1 MTQDSGVTRRTL
13 ITGAAGLAAFASV
26 ATLAG
31 CAPTA
36 AGGAVGT
43 AKKAKAGTV
52 TIMASPGEITA
63 KQQADFEAS
72 HPHLK
77 LSLINS
83 DPTRANAMLAAG
95 NPPDLIENSGIDVT
109 PYYAA
114 RGIAT
119 NLDPYFAQST
129 VIKASDILPINDV
142 WKWDGAT
149 QGKGSRYGMTK
160 DWSQDSMWWYDTEAW
175 SAAGLTEPDPN
186 KPITYGEL
194 LDAGRK
200 LTKTSNGKTTQYGL
214 YTLLPAMDIIEAM
227 AATNGGRVLQ
237 PGLATVDFSS
247 PEVTAVLKWFLDAT
261 KANVSYSPTN
271 PSPDWD
277 GPEYFAG
284 KQASVQQG
292 YWFNGFLQQTAPKLQ
307 STTKFAAAPMLG
319 SKRVSPS
326 FGAVGYW
333 IPTKAAN
340 PGGAF
345 EFIEWYCAGAGAKV
359 RAESGSGLPSIKS
372 YLSLLPSNNKFTE
385 QSLAVQKAE
394 LDFQQV
400 LPLASPY
407 ALASAMNAV
416 VTPAFAAAAT
426 AGDSAGKLAD
436 TLTTAVN
443 AVLANGKV
451 QLGK

>member
-13 ITGAAGLAAFASV
+13 LTGAAGLAAFAGV

-31 CAPTA
+31 CSPTA

-77 LSLINS
+77 LSLINT

-95 NPPDLIENSGIDVT
+95 NPPDLFENSGIDVT
-109 PYYAA
+109 PYYAS

-129 VIKASDILPINDV
+129 VIKESDILPINDV

-160 DWSQDSMWWYDTEAW
+160 DWSQDSMWWYDSQAW
-175 SAAGLTEPDPN
+175 SEAGLTEPDPN
-186 KPITYGEL
+186 KPISYDEL

-200 LTKTSNGKTTQYGL
+200 LTKSSGGTTTQYGL
-214 YTLLPAMDIIEAM
+214 FTLLPAMDIIEAM

-237 PGLATVDFSS
+237 PGLAKVDFSS

-277 GPEYFAG
+277 GPQYFAG
-284 KQASVQQG
+284 KQANVQLG

-307 STTKFAAAPMLG
+307 TTTKFAAAPMLG

-372 YLSLLPSNNKFTE
+372 YLPLLPNNTKFTE

-436 TLTTAVN
+436 ALTTAVN

>member
-13 ITGAAGLAAFASV
+13 ITGAAGLAAFAGV

-31 CAPTA
+31 CSPTA
-36 AGGAVGT
+36 AGGAAGA
-43 AKKAKAGTV
+43 AKKAKAGTL
-52 TIMASPGEITA
+52 TIMVSPGEITP
-63 KQQADFEAS
+63 KLQAAFEAS

-95 NPPDLIENSGIDVT
+95 NPPDLFEDSGIDVT
-109 PYYAA
+109 PYYAS

-129 VIKASDILPINDV
+129 VLKESDILPINDV
-142 WKWDGAT
+142 WKWDGTT
-149 QGKGSRYGMTK
+149 QGKGARYGMAK

-175 SAAGLTEPDPN
+175 SEAGLTEPDPN
-186 KPITYGEL
+186 KPITYDEL
-194 LDAGRK
+194 LVAARA
-200 LTKTSNGKTTQYGL
+200 LTKTSGGKTSQYGL
-214 YTLLPAMDIIEAM
+214 FTLLPAMDIIEAM

-237 PGLATVDFSS
+237 PGLAKVDFSS
-247 PEVTAVLKWFLDAT
+247 PEVKSVLQWFLDAT
-261 KANVSYSPTN
+261 KANVSCSPTN
-271 PSPDWD
+271 PSPSWD
-277 GPEYFAG
+277 GPEFFAG
-284 KQASVQQG
+284 RQASVQQG
-292 YWFNGFLQQTAPKLQ
+292 YWFNGYLSSSAPKLQ

-326 FGAVGYW
+326 FGAVGFW
-333 IPTKAAN
+333 IPNKAAN

-345 EFIEWYCAGAGAKV
+345 EFIEWYCGGAGAKT
-359 RAESGSGLPSIKS
+359 RAETGSGLPSMK
-372 YLSLLPSNNKFTE
+372 SLLDVLPNNTAFTE
-385 QSLAVQKAE
+385 QALTVQKAE
-394 LDFQQV
+394 LNYQQV

-416 VTPAFAAAAT
+416 VAPAFAAAAT

-436 TLTTAVN
+436 TLTTGVN
-443 AVLANGKV
+443 AVLAQGKV

>member
-13 ITGAAGLAAFASV
+13 ITGAAGLAAFAGV

-31 CAPTA
+31 CSPTA
-36 AGGAVGT
+36 TGGAAGT

-52 TIMASPGEITA
+52 TIMVSPGEITA
-63 KQQADFEAS
+63 EQKAAFEAS

-77 LSLINS
+77 LSFINS

-95 NPPDLIENSGIDVT
+95 NPPDIIENSGIDVT

-129 VIKASDILPINDV
+129 ILKDSDILPINDV

-149 QGKGSRYGMTK
+149 QGKGSRYGLAK
-160 DWSQDSMWWYDTEAW
+160 DWSQDSMWWYNTEAW
-175 SAAGLTEPDPN
+175 SEAGLTEPDPN
-186 KPITYGEL
+186 KPITYDEL
-194 LDAGRK
+194 LDAARK

-227 AATNGGRVLQ
+227 AATSGGRVLQ
-237 PGLATVDFSS
+237 PGLAKADFSS
-247 PEVTAVLKWFLDAT
+247 PEVTAVLQWFLDAT

-277 GPEYFAG
+277 GPEFFAG
-284 KQASVQQG
+284 KQTSVQQG
-292 YWFNGFLQQTAPKLQ
+292 YWFNGYLHSTAPKLE
-307 STTKFAAAPMLG
+307 STTKFAAAPMMG

-326 FGAVGYW
+326 FGAVGFW
-333 IPTKAAN
+333 IPTKASN

-345 EFIEWYCAGAGAKV
+345 EFIEWYCGGAGAKT
-359 RAESGSGLPSIKS
+359 RAQTGSGLPSMKS
-372 YLSLLPSNNKFTE
+372 LLSELPSNSKFTE

-394 LDFQQV
+394 LDYQQV
-400 LPLASPY
+400 LPLATPY

-416 VTPAFAAAAT
+416 VTPAFTAAAT